1 MSATSA
7 ATETS
12 AALPLKDPSLL
23 RQQAFLAGAWESSA
37 SGLVKKVLNPA
48 SDAVLGTIPDLG
60 ALETRRAIEAA
71 HQAWP
76 DWRARTAKERAQILR
91 RWFDL
96 TLAHQEDL
104 AVLMTLEQG
113 KPLAESRGEITYAA
127 AFLEW
132 FAEEA
137 KRAYGDVI
145 PGHGRDKRILVVK
158 QPIGVTAAITPWNFP
173 AAMIARK
180 VAPALAAGCPMIIK
194 PSELTPFSALAMA
207 VLAERAGV
215 PPGVLSV
222 VTGDAKTIG
231 NELTSH
237 PLVRKLSFTGST
249 AVGKQLMAQCAG
261 TLKKVS
267 LELGGNAPFI
277 VFDDADLEAA
287 VAGAIASKYR
297 NAGQTCVCA
306 NRILVHSGIYER
318 FAAALAA
325 AAAQLTVGNGLD
337 ERTRIGPLIDDRAV
351 LKVER
356 HVSDAQRKGAK
367 VLLGGVRPAG
377 SGAFYSPTVLTDVQP
392 DMLVMREETFGPVA
406 PLVRFSSDEEA
417 IRLANATEFGLASYF
432 YSRDLQRVWRVAE
445 ALESGM
451 VGINEGL
458 ISNEA
463 APFGGIKESGIGRE
477 GSKYGL
483 EEYLQMKY
491 LCFGGLAPP

>member
-1 MSATSA
+1 MSASESPA
-7 ATETS
+7 MQ
-12 AALPLKDPSLL
+12 ALPLQDPSLF
-23 RQQAFLAGAWESSA
+23 RQQAFIGGAWERSA

-48 SDAVLGTIPDLG
+48 NDGPLGTVPNLG

-71 HQAWP
+71 QQAFP
-76 DWRARTAKERAQILR
+76 DWRARAAKERAQILR
-91 RWFDL
+91 RWFEL
-96 TLAHQEDL
+96 TLEHQQDL

-113 KPLAESRGEITYAA
+113 KPLAESRAEIAYAA

-132 FAEEA
+132 FGEEA

-145 PGHGRDKRILVVK
+145 PGPARDKRILVLK

-173 AAMIARK
+173 SAMIARK
-180 VAPALAAGCPMIIK
+180 VAPALAAGCTMVIK

-222 VTGDAKTIG
+222 VTGDAKVIG
-231 NELTSH
+231 GELTSH
-237 PLVRKLSFTGST
+237 PAVRKLSFTGST
-249 AVGKQLMAQCAG
+249 AVGKLLMADCAA
-261 TLKKVS
+261 TMKKVS

-306 NRILVHSGIYER
+306 NRILVQSGIYDR
-318 FAAALAA
+318 FAAALVAA
-325 AAAQLTVGNGLD
+325 AEQLPVGDGL
-337 ERTRIGPLIDDRAV
+337 EPRTRIGPLIDDKAV
-351 LKVER
+351 LKVE
-356 HVSDAQRKGAK
+356 HQVNDAKRKGAK
-367 VLLGGVRPAG
+367 VLLGGARPAG
-377 SGAFYSPTVLTDVQP
+377 GGSFYCPTVLGEVQP

-406 PLVRFSSDEEA
+406 PLVRFVNDEEA
-417 IRLANATEFGLASYF
+417 IRLANATQYGLASYF
-432 YSRDLQRVWRVAE
+432 YSKDLQRVWRVAE

-451 VGINEGL
+451 VGINEAL

-483 EEYLQMKY
+483 EEYLQTKY
-491 LCFGGLAPP
+491 LCFGGLAAP

>member
-1 MSATSA
+1 MSATSSSV
-7 ATETS
+7 TES
-12 AALPLKDPSLL
+12 ALPLKDPSLF
-23 RQQAFLAGAWESSA
+23 RQQAFIGGAWESSA

-48 SDAVLGTIPDLG
+48 TDALLGTVPNLG
-60 ALETRRAIEAA
+60 TLETRRAIEAA
-71 HQAWP
+71 HHAFP
-76 DWRARTAKERAQILR
+76 DWRARAAKERAQILR

-96 TLAHQEDL
+96 TLANQEDL

-113 KPLAESRGEITYAA
+113 KPLAESRGEVAYAA
-127 AFLEW
+127 AFFEW
-132 FAEEA
+132 FGEEA

-145 PGHGRDKRILVVK
+145 PGHGRDKRILVLK

-173 AAMIARK
+173 SAMIARK
-180 VAPALAAGCPMIIK
+180 VAPALAAGCTMIIK

-222 VTGDAKTIG
+222 VTGDAKAIG
-231 NELTSH
+231 GELTSH

-249 AVGKQLMAQCAG
+249 AVGKLLMAQCAP

-277 VFDDADLEAA
+277 VFDDADLDAA

-306 NRILVHSGIYER
+306 NRILVQSGIHDR
-318 FAAALAA
+318 FAAALATA
-325 AAAQLTVGNGLD
+325 AEQLHVGDGM
-337 ERTRIGPLIDDRAV
+337 EPRTMIGPLIDDKAV
-351 LKVER
+351 LKVEH
-356 HVSDAQRKGAK
+356 HVSDAKRKGAK
-367 VLLGGVRPAG
+367 VLLGGTRPAG
-377 SGAFYSPTVLTDVQP
+377 GGSFYCPTVLTEVQP

-432 YSRDLQRVWRVAE
+432 YSRDLHRVWRVAE

-483 EEYLQMKY
+483 EEYLQIKY